1 MFSLKTQYGL
11 KAVLA
16 LAANYGKKPIQ
27 ARRIASSQD
36 IPARYLELLLAQL
49 RRARMVEATR
59 GKNGGYIL
67 AYNPARIS
75 VWDIVSIFEGK
86 MTFQQ
91 KIETSKSKR
100 AAGDLSA
107 IWKEAEKRMVDYLKS
122 VKISKIL
129 ESLDSGKQM
138 YFI

>member
-1 MFSLKTQYGL
+1 MFSLKAQYGL
-11 KAVLA
+11 KAIIA
-16 LAANYGKKPIQ
+16 LAANYGKDPIQ
-27 ARRIASSQD
+27 ARVIASSQD

-67 AYNPARIS
+67 SQDPSKIS

-86 MTFQQ
+86 MIFQQ
-91 KIETSKSKR
+91 KIEPSKSKSSV
-100 AAGDLSA
+100 GDLSV
-107 IWKEAEKRMVDYLKS
+107 IWKEAEKRLVDYFKS
-122 VKISKIL
+122 VKVSKIL
-129 ESLDSGKQM
+129 ESLESGKQM